1 MQSGSSPFTSS
12 ILKKT
17 GIFYSYKVSLIFV
30 LVYHSIKYLF
40 AFGYKLGDNNF
51 LWKAAKEDLETL
63 FLEPVSF
70 LLGAFVIKN
79 AMVGFENLFHEEIKR
94 KKIDQ
99 IFKSPE
105 DSLNFT
111 EYIQNKLSTRNQMI
125 AGISV
130 GLLFTTPLFL
140 SVQSDDFTVFD
151 INLLGEQEFLELA
164 ITLTVLGFVSSFF
177 TGVGTFT
184 VIIIFIS
191 IYQLGS
197 DRSKLSLISFSDE
210 MLDEYVKLGGM
221 IYEELSLIKFTSNVQ
236 VIGTYLFNLTSRIIL
251 YLIVSSILFAVINI
265 SEYIVF
271 LAMVV
276 VIFCILASFVPQIR
290 IHRILSSV
298 KESTLELFE
307 DLLETSRQKIFSK
320 ILTNEDQGE
329 TIEDIYS
336 RMKFLKVQIDETKE
350 LITWAYDFPS
360 MVKLIGGATISIILF
375 AINIIYG

>member
-1 MQSGSSPFTSS
+1 
-12 ILKKT
+12 
-17 GIFYSYKVSLIFV
+17 
-30 LVYHSIKYLF
+30 
-40 AFGYKLGDNNF
+40 
-51 LWKAAKEDLETL
+51 
-63 FLEPVSF
+63 
-70 LLGAFVIKN
+70 
-79 AMVGFENLFHEEIKR
+79 
-94 KKIDQ
+94 
-99 IFKSPE
+99 
-105 DSLNFT
+105 
-111 EYIQNKLSTRNQMI
+111 
-125 AGISV
+125 
-130 GLLFTTPLFL
+130 
-140 SVQSDDFTVFD
+140 
-151 INLLGEQEFLELA
+151 
-164 ITLTVLGFVSSFF
+164 
-177 TGVGTFT
+177 
-184 VIIIFIS
+184 
-191 IYQLGS
+191 
-197 DRSKLSLISFSDE
+197 
-210 MLDEYVKLGGM
+210 
-221 IYEELSLIKFTSNVQ
+221 
-236 VIGTYLFNLTSRIIL
+236 
-251 YLIVSSILFAVINI
+251 VSSILFAVINI

>member
-1 MQSGSSPFTSS
+1 
-12 ILKKT
+12 
-17 GIFYSYKVSLIFV
+17 
-30 LVYHSIKYLF
+30 
-40 AFGYKLGDNNF
+40 
-51 LWKAAKEDLETL
+51 
-63 FLEPVSF
+63 
-70 LLGAFVIKN
+70 
-79 AMVGFENLFHEEIKR
+79 
-94 KKIDQ
+94 
-99 IFKSPE
+99 
-105 DSLNFT
+105 
-111 EYIQNKLSTRNQMI
+111 
-125 AGISV
+125 
-130 GLLFTTPLFL
+130 
-140 SVQSDDFTVFD
+140 
-151 INLLGEQEFLELA
+151 
-164 ITLTVLGFVSSFF
+164 
-177 TGVGTFT
+177 
-184 VIIIFIS
+184 
-191 IYQLGS
+191 
-197 DRSKLSLISFSDE
+197 
-210 MLDEYVKLGGM
+210 
-221 IYEELSLIKFTSNVQ
+221 FTSNVQ